1 MSSVSVAKS
10 PFPFLILFIWILSL
24 WPLVSLAKGLST
36 LLIFLSQLLVLLIL
50 HIMHF
55 VSFFVL
61 GYFIC
66 LHFVLVRV
74 SIPAQT
80 SGPRSKLGRK
90 GFIWLTLPCCCSS
103 PRKSGLELRQVRKQE
118 LMQSHGGIF
127 LTGLP
132 PLACSA
138 CSLIE
143 PKLPAQRW
151 SHPQGAFPP

>member
-66 LHFVLVRV
+66 LHFKSFFPFQVSLLEPSFPIPPAPASIRVLLHPHRAWVLWV
-74 SIPAQT
+74 NILEMICPNLLSIHI
-80 SGPRSKLGRK
+80 SLFLS
-90 GFIWLTLPCCCSS
+90 
-103 PRKSGLELRQVRKQE
+103 
-118 LMQSHGGIF
+118 QSDVD
-127 LTGLP
+127 
-132 PLACSA
+132 
-138 CSLIE
+138 
-143 PKLPAQRW
+143 
-151 SHPQGAFPP
+151 

>member
-24 WPLVSLAKGLST
+24 WPLVSLAKGLSI

-55 VSFFVL
+55 VSFFIL

-90 GFIWLTLPCCCSS
+90 GFIRLTLPYCCLS
-103 PRKSGLELRQVRKQE
+103 PKKSGLELKQVRKQE
-118 LMQSHGGIF
+118 MLQRPWRDV
-127 LTGLP
+127 LYW
-132 PLACSA
+132 LAS
-138 CSLIE
+138 
-143 PKLPAQRW
+143 PVAQL
-151 SHPQGAFPP
+151 ALL

>member
-24 WPLVSLAKGLST
+24 WPLVSLARGLST

-66 LHFVLVRV
+66 LHF
-74 SIPAQT
+74 
-80 SGPRSKLGRK
+80 K
-90 GFIWLTLPCCCSS
+90 GFFSFP
-103 PRKSGLELRQVRKQE
+103 
-118 LMQSHGGIF
+118 
-127 LTGLP
+127 GLP
-132 PLACSA
+132 FGTLLSHSPCPCLYKGA
-138 CSLIE
+138 SL
-143 PKLPAQRW
+143 PTQ
-151 SHPQGAFPP
+151 SMGALGQYLRNDMP